1 MAHRTLFAVLLLTLC
16 TTASAQTKWATYA
29 EFGGSGLLPTANIER
44 RFTPHFAGRIGLS
57 VILFTEDD
65 DGDNITALMPIVG
78 SYISH
83 PTGNHH
89 FEAGGGVLIGF
100 GDTDDFDSRDGE
112 SNKNIAI
119 TGLLGYRYQKPER
132 GFMFRAGFTPIHY
145 DEDIT
150 PIAGVSFGYN
160 W

>member
-1 MAHRTLFAVLLLTLC
+1 MLC
-16 TTASAQTKWATYA
+16 TVVSAQTKYATYA
-29 EFGGSGLLPTANIER
+29 EFGGSGLLPTANIEK

-57 VILFTEDD
+57 IVLFHD
-65 DGDNITALMPIVG
+65 DGATALMPVVA

-83 PTGNHH
+83 PVSNHH
-89 FEAGGGVLIGF
+89 FEAGGGVLIAF

-112 SNKNIAI
+112 SNTNIAV